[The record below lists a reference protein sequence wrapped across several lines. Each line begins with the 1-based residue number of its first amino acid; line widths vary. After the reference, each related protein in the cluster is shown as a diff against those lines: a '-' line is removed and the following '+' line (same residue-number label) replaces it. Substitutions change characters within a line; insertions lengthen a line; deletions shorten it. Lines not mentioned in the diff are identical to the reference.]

1 MSSTDLA
8 YRFNDGDAYDRYMGI
23 WSRAA
28 CPAFLAW
35 LDAPANAHW
44 LDVGCGTGVLTE
56 ELARRLGAENVAG
69 ADPSPM
75 LEATAERVPGIEL
88 RQASAEELPWPDDG
102 FDATLSQLVMHFLT
116 DPAAGVDEMARVT
129 RPGGVVASCT
139 WDFAGGGM
147 QLLGTFWQSAR
158 AIDPEAES
166 ESSTMGDRQNLE
178 ALWRD
183 CGLQDVETRAL
194 EVSSRYEDFEELW
207 SSFSRG
213 VGPAGQHLQS
223 LPPDRQ
229 AALKEQYFARIGE
242 PRGSFEL
249 GARSWAVRGRVPS

>member
-1 MSSTDLA
+1 MSFDVS
-8 YRFNDGDAYDRYMGI
+8 GDAYDRFMGRY
-23 WSRAA
+23 SLSLA
-28 CPAFLAW
+28 PAFA
-35 LDAPANAHW
+35 DFAGVAPGQRV

-56 ELARRLGAENVAG
+56 ELARRLGAENVAA

-75 LEATAERVPGIEL
+75 LETTAERVPGIEL
-88 RQASAEELPWPDDG
+88 RRASAEELPWPDDG

-158 AIDPEAES
+158 ALDPEAES

-178 ALWRD
+178 ALWRG
-183 CGLQDVETRAL
+183 CGLQHVETGAL

-249 GARSWAVRGRVPS
+249 GARSWAVRGRVPG